1 MEMVDMEIEVAP
13 ENVERGFAKPISH
26 DLGKHLGKLNR
37 LL

>member
-1 MEMVDMEIEVAP
+1 MEMVDMEIEVAL
-13 ENVERGFAKPISH
+13 ENVERGFAKPICH